1 VGFFR
6 QMDGG
11 SRARSSDASDEFSF
25 SPVDSLMVLL
35 HEDMSLLCLG
45 GVGGKATH
53 EGMII
58 KTPLNPYK
66 TLLVSLV
73 VIGILCLAVGL
84 PLSHQLGEDGSKPLF
99 WFQYVTIAF
108 LVIGIGA
115 VLLYE
120 EKRVRSLQQ
129 QMAQHHEELKKS
141 EENYRSLVEST
152 EDFIFTVDETGHF
165 QSLNSFTANFFGGT
179 PSQFIRQPLSMLFSD
194 DVATQQLRL
203 IRVVFQ
209 FGKSVRDEFMV
220 TTGEHQAWL
229 SANFMPLKDEQDR
242 VVSVLCIARDI
253 TENKK
258 LENQLI
264 NTEKMASM
272 GTLAA
277 GVAHELNNPLGVVLG
292 FTDLLLEK
300 FDKDSQDHQD
310 LKTIERHSLHCK
322 QVVENLLSFARQ
334 GEGASEY
341 CDIYEAIHE
350 IIGVVKHSLDMN
362 NIELRLN
369 LVPGLPKVKGDAR
382 QMQQVFLNLVNNA
395 AAAMKE
401 GGLLEIETSLDVGQ
415 DRVRIVVR
423 DHGHGIKE
431 EHMENIFD
439 PFFTTKGEG
448 EGTGLGLFV
457 SHGIVT
463 KYEGTITCESCT
475 EDTRQ
480 RSKGTTFTVMLK
492 AKEEDGS

>member
-1 VGFFR
+1 
-6 QMDGG
+6 MD
-11 SRARSSDASDEFSF
+11 
-25 SPVDSLMVLL
+25 
-35 HEDMSLLCLG
+35 
-45 GVGGKATH
+45 K
-53 EGMII
+53 
-58 KTPLNPYK
+58 K
-66 TLLVSLV
+66 TLLSTCVLLLGICT
-73 VIGILCLAVGL
+73 IGIMCFAVGL
-84 PLSHQLGEDGSKPLF
+84 PLSRQGDEAYLMRLPQLWCICIASIVVIVGVVLF
-99 WFQYVTIAF
+99 
-108 LVIGIGA
+108 
-115 VLLYE
+115 YE
-120 EKRVRSLQQ
+120 ENRVRRLRQQ
-129 QMAQHHEELKKS
+129 AVRNAQKLRKAEED
-141 EENYRSLVEST
+141 YRSLVEST

-179 PSQFIRQPLSMLFSD
+179 PSQFTRQPLSALFSEV
-194 DVATQQLRL
+194 VAAQQLRL

-209 FGKSVRDEFMV
+209 FGKSVRNDFMV

-229 SANFMPLKDEQDR
+229 NANFMPLKDEQDR

-300 FDKDSQDHQD
+300 FDKDSQGYQD

-334 GEGASEY
+334 GEGASVY

-350 IIGVVKHSLDMN
+350 VVGVVKHSLDMN
-362 NIELRLN
+362 NVELRLN

-401 GGLLEIETSLDVGQ
+401 GGILEIQTSLDVSQ
-415 DRVRIVVR
+415 NRVRVVVR
-423 DHGHGIKE
+423 DNGHGIKE

-463 KYEGTITCESCT
+463 KYEGTITCESST
-475 EDTRQ
+475 ENTRE
-480 RSKGTTFTVMLK
+480 RSKGTTLTLMLK
-492 AKEEDGS
+492 SKEKD

>member
-25 SPVDSLMVLL
+25 SSVDSLMVLL
-35 HEDMSLLCLG
+35 HEHMSWQRLG
-45 GVGGKATH
+45 GVGGKARH

-84 PLSHQLGEDGSKPLF
+84 PLSHQLGEDASKPLF

-120 EKRVRSLQQ
+120 EKRVRGLQQ
-129 QMAQHHEELKKS
+129 QMAQHREELKKS

-194 DVATQQLRL
+194 DVAAQQLRL

-209 FGKSVRDEFMV
+209 FGKSVRGEFMV
-220 TTGEHQAWL
+220 ATGEHQAWL

-242 VVSVLCIARDI
+242 VMSVLCIARDI

-401 GGLLEIETSLDVGQ
+401 GGVLEIETSLDVGQ

-423 DHGHGIKE
+423 DHGHGIKKE
-431 EHMENIFD
+431 DMEHIFD

-463 KYEGTITCESCT
+463 KYEGTIGCESCT

-480 RSKGTTFTVMLK
+480 RSKGTTFTVTLK
-492 AKEEDGS
+492 AREKDGS